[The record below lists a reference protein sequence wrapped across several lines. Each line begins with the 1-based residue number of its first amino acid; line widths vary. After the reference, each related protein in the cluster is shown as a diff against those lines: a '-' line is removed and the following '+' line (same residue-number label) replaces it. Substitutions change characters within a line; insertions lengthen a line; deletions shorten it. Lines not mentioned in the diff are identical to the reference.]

1 MSIKHGIKIQR
12 HNFPTEWMTPELPP
26 GGSLYYPGKA
36 LGVHYQPTPGA
47 PPVSA
52 SPWTPPATLGKPPPT
67 PYQWRPA
74 GFVNKRHPKIQEIM
88 EPLLTKFRG
97 RCLVSNILT
106 ASGKRFDSLPR
117 LDAYPNGICWLHS
130 IALCPYG
137 TQCSFAAGHLPKGTL
152 MDSQADEV
160 KAALQPGVTALV
172 NCAGAPSPTGKRKF
186 RGRRVSGGNV
196 TSGAPPAAPPA

>member
-1 MSIKHGIKIQR
+1 
-12 HNFPTEWMTPELPP
+12 
-26 GGSLYYPGKA
+26 
-36 LGVHYQPTPGA
+36 
-47 PPVSA
+47 
-52 SPWTPPATLGKPPPT
+52 
-67 PYQWRPA
+67 
-74 GFVNKRHPKIQEIM
+74 M
-88 EPLLTKFRG
+88 EPPLTKFWG
-97 RCLVSNILT
+97 RCSVSNILT

-137 TQCSFAAGHLPKGTL
+137 TQCLFAAGHLPKGTL
-152 MDSQADEV
+152 TDAQADEV

-186 RGRRVSGGNV
+186 RGGRVSGGNA